1 LHNHAFAGNGGGIAL
16 PSGGGERGKRKER
29 VGNRE
34 EEGREGREG
43 VGMDGKGERSMEQKG
58 QLDIDICPGAPEF
71 LVTPLHECAQI
82 LLVLTGHVDGTYE

>member
-1 LHNHAFAGNGGGIAL
+1 LHNHAFGGNGGGIAL
-16 PSGGGERGKRKER
+16 PSGGGEREKRKER

-34 EEGREGREG
+34 EEGRE
-43 VGMDGKGERSMEQKG
+43 GMDGKGERSMEQKG

-82 LLVLTGHVDGTYE
+82 LLVLTGHVDGTYQ